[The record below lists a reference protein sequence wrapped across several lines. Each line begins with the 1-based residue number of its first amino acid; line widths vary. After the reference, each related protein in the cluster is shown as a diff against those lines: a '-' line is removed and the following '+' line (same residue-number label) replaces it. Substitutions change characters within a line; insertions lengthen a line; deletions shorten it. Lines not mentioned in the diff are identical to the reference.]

1 MSISS
6 AEFQSTENGAV
17 DDTVGGMLDYAGR
30 PAKSSTS
37 GYWRSAYFVIGVGV
51 AEKFAYFGI
60 SSNIITYL
68 TGPLGQ
74 PMAIAAADVN
84 IWSGTGLLL
93 PLLGGF
99 MADSFVGRYRTI
111 VVSSVVYILAL
122 GLLTLSAMLNSE
134 SPNHLQVFFFFFSL
148 YLVALGQGV
157 HKPCIMA
164 FGADQFDG
172 QDAKERRGRSSFFN
186 WIHFSSVAGPLTAVL
201 ILNYI
206 QDNLSWSLGFGI
218 PCISMA
224 VSLTIF
230 LFGTRSY
237 RYTIKV
243 EENHPLW
250 RISRV
255 FVKAAINWR
264 TKSSTS
270 SYNEEGQETAPQ
282 LCSQQFKFLN
292 KALLA
297 PDGSREYEEASNVS
311 EIEEAKTL
319 LRLIPMW
326 ATSLG
331 YAIVLA
337 QISTLFTEQGVTM
350 DRSISSSIDI
360 PAASLQCLIGF
371 SVVLLVPIYDCVFV
385 PIARSITG
393 SHLGITKLQRIGTG
407 MVLCILSMVIAALV
421 ERKRLETARVYGV
434 ADSPKAKVPM
444 SFWWLVPQYI
454 LCGMTNIFAMI
465 GLQELFYDEVPCK
478 LKSIGLSFFFS
489 IFGIGEFLSSFL
501 ISIIDKLTSRAGGDG
516 WFSSNANRA
525 HLDYFY
531 WLLAGL
537 NALGL
542 LGFLYF
548 SKSYNYIG
556 DQGIVI

>member
-6 AEFQSTENGAV
+6 AGFQTTENAAI
-17 DDTVGGMLDYAGR
+17 DDTVAGMLDYSGQ
-30 PAKSSTS
+30 PAKRSTS
-37 GYWRSAYFVIGVGV
+37 GYRRSAYFTIGAAV

-68 TGPLGQ
+68 SGPLRQ
-74 PMAIAAADVN
+74 PTAIAAAEVN

-99 MADSFVGRYRTI
+99 VADSFVGRYWTI
-111 VVSSVVYILAL
+111 VFSSVVYILAL

-134 SPNHLQVFFFFFSL
+134 RPNHLQVFFFFFSL
-148 YLVALGQGV
+148 YLVAFSQGLQN
-157 HKPCIMA
+157 PGIMA
-164 FGADQFDG
+164 LGADQFDEK
-172 QDAKERRGRSSFFN
+172 DAEERRGRSSFFN
-186 WIHFSSVAGPLTAVL
+186 WIYFSSVAGPLTAVSV
-201 ILNYI
+201 LNYI
-206 QDNLSWSLGFGI
+206 QDNVSWSLGFGI

-224 VSLTIF
+224 VSLAIF
-230 LFGTRSY
+230 SFGTRSY

-255 FVKAAINWR
+255 FVKAALNWR

-270 SYNEEGQETAPQ
+270 VYNVEGQETVPQ

-297 PDGSREYEEASNVS
+297 PDGSGEYEEEASNVS

-319 LRLIPMW
+319 LRLIPIW
-326 ATSLG
+326 VTSLG
-331 YAIVLA
+331 YAVVSS
-337 QISTLFTEQGVTM
+337 QTSTLFTEQGITM

-360 PAASLQCLIGF
+360 PAASLQCLTGF
-371 SVVLLVPIYDCVFV
+371 SVILLVPIYDCIFV

-407 MVLCILSMVIAALV
+407 MFLCILSMVIAALV
-421 ERKRLETARVYGV
+421 ESKRLETARTYGLV
-434 ADSPKAKVPM
+434 DLLKEKVPM

-454 LCGMTNIFAMI
+454 LCGMTNIFAMV

-478 LKSIGLSFFFS
+478 LKSVGLSLFLS
-489 IFGIGEFLSSFL
+489 ILGIGEFLSSFL
-501 ISIIDKLTSRAGGDG
+501 ISIIDNLTRRADGDG
-516 WFSSNANRA
+516 WFSSNPNRA

-537 NALGL
+537 NALEL
-542 LGFLYF
+542 LVFLYF
-548 SKSYNYIG
+548 SKSYNYNG
-556 DQGIVI
+556 NQGLI